1 MTLTVRNSLECIL
14 MEADKIT
21 YTVKQLADLAD
32 VTPRT
37 LRYYDHIGL
46 LRPSSV
52 GENGYR
58 YYNDAAALRLQQILF
73 YRELGLSLEEVQWVL
88 DSPDFDLLAAL
99 QRHREALIQRVG
111 RLNHLIATVDKTIMH
126 LKGERAMSTEEL
138 FEGFDDETQALYGKK
153 VSEMYDP
160 EIVQQSS
167 RRWKDYSA
175 NDRARVMAE
184 GGEIYRELATMTAQD
199 PASAEVQV
207 VIGRWHQHIRAFYEP
222 TPEIMRGLGQ
232 GYEVNPEF
240 TSFFQ
245 ALHSDLPRFLHQAI
259 DRYVDSLPAAS

>member
-1 MTLTVRNSLECIL
+1 MDPIQV
-14 MEADKIT
+14 T
-21 YTVKQLADLAD
+21 YTVKQLAGLAD
-32 VTPRT
+32 VTPLT

-58 YYNDAAALRLQQILF
+58 YYDGTAALRLQQILF
-73 YRELGLSLEEVQWVL
+73 YRELGLSLEEIQRVL

-99 QRHREALIQRVG
+99 ERHREELIRRVG
-111 RLNHLIATVDKTIMH
+111 RLQHLIATVDKTIMNV
-126 LKGERAMSTEEL
+126 KGERAMSTEEL
-138 FEGFDDETQALYGKK
+138 FEGFDDETQALYEERAR
-153 VSEMYDP
+153 EMYDP

-167 RRWKDYSA
+167 RRWKGYSA
-175 NDRARVMAE
+175 GDRARVMAE

-199 PASAEVQV
+199 PASADVRA

-232 GYEVNPEF
+232 GYEDNPEF
-240 TSFFQ
+240 AAFFQ
-245 ALHSDLPRFLHQAI
+245 ALHPDLPRFLHQAI